1 MKMTEE
7 TMPSIDVRIERIQE
21 NGGNTKAYASLTL
34 GNAFAVHGI
43 RLVETDKG
51 LRARMPFR
59 TYKSKNDTKYQDV
72 FHAISSEAHEVL
84 EMKIT
89 DAYYNALEQNR
100 HEGAPEF
107 AHQV

>member
-1 MKMTEE
+1 
-7 TMPSIDVRIERIQE
+7 
-21 NGGNTKAYASLTL
+21 
-34 GNAFAVHGI
+34 
-43 RLVETDKG
+43 
-51 LRARMPFR
+51 MPFR

-89 DAYYNALEQNR
+89 DAYNNALEQSR
-100 HEGAPEF
+100 YEDAPDF